1 MSGLVTVADIS
12 NYTGTLTAEQAEGLA
27 TAVEHVIVRI
37 SLESEELAAI
47 TRQQLAVLRAAGVSV
62 SGYLFP
68 EYDADPA
75 TFIVRALGLA
85 GPVRTLWI
93 DVEPPGLP
101 SAAVIQDWI
110 RRAAAVSPVP
120 VGIYTG
126 AWVIWQLP
134 GWEPMDLPLWSADYT
149 NEPPASLAVSYGG
162 WSQAAGIQYRADT
175 VIAGVLCDLSVFDTA
190 ALVV

>member
-1 MSGLVTVADIS
+1 MLGSISVADVS
-12 NYTGTLTAEQAEGLA
+12 NYSGTLTPEQAEGLA

-37 SLESEELAAI
+37 SLESDELAAI
-47 TRQQLAVLRAAGVSV
+47 TRQQLAALRAAGVSV

-75 TFIVRALGLA
+75 TFIVRVLGLA
-85 GPVRTLWI
+85 GPVQTLWI

-120 VGIYTG
+120 VGVYTA
-126 AWVIWQLP
+126 AWVIRQLA
-134 GWEPMDLPLWSADYT
+134 GWEPMDLPLWAAQYGERPT
-149 NEPPASLAVSYGG
+149 SLEVDFGG
-162 WSQAAGIQYRADT
+162 WTRAAGIQYAEGVR
-175 VIAGVLCDLSVFDTA
+175 VAGVLCDLSVFDPWTL
-190 ALVV
+190 LV